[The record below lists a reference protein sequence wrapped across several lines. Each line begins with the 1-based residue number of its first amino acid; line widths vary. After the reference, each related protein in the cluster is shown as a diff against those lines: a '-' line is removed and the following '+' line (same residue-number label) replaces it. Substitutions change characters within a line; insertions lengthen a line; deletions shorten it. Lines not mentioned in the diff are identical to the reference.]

1 MDESQEG
8 GGPAQVQGGGSSG
21 SVDGEAQ
28 AQVEGLVAQDERYRC
43 GLAGQLWLHAQGA
56 ADGDQVDGVLL
67 VLTRCRR
74 GLTFGHLVP
83 PLVAGTVA
91 RPVPAGRLSS
101 PAGQS
106 SSFGRGQ
113 GR

>member
-1 MDESQEG
+1 MDEAQEG
-8 GGPAQVQGGGSSG
+8 GGPAQVQGCGSSG

-56 ADGDQVDGVLL
+56 ADGDQVDGLL
-67 VLTRCRR
+67 DLTRCRR

-83 PLVAGTVA
+83 PLAAAGTAA
-91 RPVPAGRLSS
+91 RRAPAGRLSFLG
-101 PAGQS
+101 GQS
-106 SSFGRGQ
+106 ASFA
-113 GR
+113 